1 MLEKKILII
10 DDEERI
16 REIVQVCLQ
25 DLGGWDVVT
34 ADSGREGLVKAK
46 TESPNAIL
54 LDVSMPDIDGFEF
67 FDRLQQ
73 TPGLKEIPVI
83 LLTAKVL
90 PQDRH
95 NFERMGVKGLIAKPF
110 NPLTLAEEVGKLLD
124 ADG

>member
-34 ADSGREGLVKAK
+34 ADSGQEGLVKAK

-73 TPGLKEIPVI
+73 TPDLKDIPVI

-90 PQDRH
+90 PQDRQ

-110 NPLTLAEEVGKLLD
+110 NPLTLAQEVEKLLD